1 MGDNLFLR
9 DLIVYACLVVLVLFV
24 TKQNNMW
31 GVKKGTSKT
40 KIEVRKAQ
48 EEANYRNI

>member
-9 DLIVYACLVVLVLFV
+9 DLIVYACLVALVLFV

-31 GVKKGTSKT
+31 GVKKGTSNPAT
-40 KIEVRKAQ
+40 SLESLETTV
-48 EEANYRNI
+48 

>member
-1 MGDNLFLR
+1 MGNNLFLR
-9 DLIVYACLVVLVLFV
+9 DLIVYACLVALVLFV

-40 KIEVRKAQ
+40 KVEVRKAQ
-48 EEANYRNI
+48 